1 MVIQLTKHQDLL
13 LRMAEIKSSRKRDN
27 FKNAHVS
34 CQEKKKHVLVTFS
47 ARPNLLTLNTATL
60 KMFVSQDINTRKSI
74 KLVKLIKKRKNDS
87 SSMIDKGTGKK
98 KKKKKKKNGEAELFQ
113 EVFGTS

>member
-13 LRMAEIKSSRKRDN
+13 LRMAEIKSSWKREN
-27 FKNAHVS
+27 SKNAHVS
-34 CQEKKKHVLVTFS
+34 CQEKKHVLVTFS

-60 KMFVSQDINTRKSI
+60 KMFVSQDINTPKSI
-74 KLVKLIKKRKNDS
+74 KLVKSIRKKRKNDS

-98 KKKKKKKNGEAELFQ
+98 NKNK
-113 EVFGTS
+113 